1 MKWTVIAAVVL
12 LAGIASASA
21 DGATVQERYR
31 DLIRPHGHPRSDAV
45 HQADLDYC
53 YNQTGDI
60 RAFADT
66 PAFKECMLGRGDR
79 WQSTR
84 VTGAPSTV
92 GCQVNS
98 TPDAPPFACNSRTRE
113 IEMRQWPCKRCD
125 GRERC
130 RGRYA
135 QWPTAPATWA
145 ASDSASM

>member
-12 LAGIASASA
+12 LAGIASAGA

-66 PAFKECMLGRGDR
+66 PAFKECMLGRGYR

-84 VTGAPSTV
+84 VTGVPSTV
-92 GCQVNS
+92 EMPGPFDSGC
-98 TPDAPPFACNSRTRE
+98 
-113 IEMRQWPCKRCD
+113 
-125 GRERC
+125 
-130 RGRYA
+130 
-135 QWPTAPATWA
+135 PAFCPQ
-145 ASDSASM
+145 